1 MTRLIALGAD
11 VAAPSATA
19 LAALSSKLRD
29 PSVSNSTSRG
39 MSYTPPREPGGG
51 LRHRSVL
58 RGIPPVGGARRAWR
72 DLPGVTP
79 PQIRERR

>member
-11 VAAPSATA
+11 VAAHS
-19 LAALSSKLRD
+19 AALSSKLRD
-29 PSVSNSTSRG
+29 PSVSSSSRG
-39 MSYTPPREPGGG
+39 AIRGTPAVGGG
-51 LRHRSVL
+51 
-58 RGIPPVGGARRAWR
+58 RRAWR